1 MQHPL
6 KLLRSE
12 RGVTLALMAVTV
24 FLMLGMAAIAI
35 DYGMI
40 KSAKAEAQRAM
51 DAAALA
57 GASAFLINDPLQN
70 KTTIA
75 VARAKEYARHHSVH
89 AALVD
94 TLGACGVAEV
104 CVTVDLANE
113 RVKADFA
120 RAGIGLWFA
129 KMFGSAAMGITATA
143 TAHAVASGITTCL
156 MPVAIADKWH
166 NNLPDPQEDANGNG
180 VPDYKDTN
188 GNRQWDFSTSKGK
201 QVEPWEQW
209 VYNPSEG
216 DYYYPPTNPSATGYS
231 SSDYGLQ
238 MVLMALDPG
247 STSVSSN
254 YLAWGK
260 DGTSASDS
268 ALAERIRNPE
278 CSEHQLNE
286 SEQRAAN
293 GSKPNLGQAWAD
305 RINMAPSANWTWDN
319 ATNSPVCGGVT
330 CPANWEEISPRVV
343 AIGLYDPAEILNP
356 RDNTIH
362 FLNFAKIFLDKR
374 PCSGAPGQCKA
385 EVTGRFLGYV
395 EGGGGTGPSAG
406 PLVKKLV
413 LIK

>member
-1 MQHPL
+1 MQPPL
-6 KLLRSE
+6 RLLRSE

-24 FLMLGMAAIAI
+24 FLMLGMAALAI

-75 VARAKEYARHHSVH
+75 IDRAKEFARQHSVH
-89 AALVD
+89 SALVD
-94 TLGACGVAEV
+94 TTGACGVAEV

-113 RVKADFA
+113 RVRADFA
-120 RAGIGLWFA
+120 RAGIGLWFGS
-129 KMFGSAAMGITATA
+129 MFGSSTMGIGASA
-143 TAHAVASGITTCL
+143 TAHAVESGITTCL
-156 MPVAIADKWH
+156 MPVAIADKW
-166 NNLPDPQEDANGNG
+166 NNHLPDAAEDANGDGVPDYNDANGNG
-180 VPDYKDTN
+180 
-188 GNRQWDFSTSKGK
+188 QWDFSTSKGK

-209 VYNPSEG
+209 VYDPSEG
-216 DYYYPPTNPSATGYS
+216 DYYSPPTDVSPTGYS
-231 SSDYGLQ
+231 SSDYGHQ
-238 MVLMALDPG
+238 MVLMTLDPA

-260 DGTSASDS
+260 DGDAASDS
-268 ALAERIRNPE
+268 ALAARIRNPE

-305 RINMAPSANWTWDN
+305 RINMEPSANWTWDN
-319 ATNSPVCGGVT
+319 ATNSPVCGSVT
-330 CPANWEEISPRVV
+330 CPSNWEEISPRVV
-343 AIGLYDPAEILNP
+343 AIGLYDPAEIVDPNN
-356 RDNTIH
+356 NTIH

-395 EGGGGTGPSAG
+395 EGGGGTGPSSG

>member
-1 MQHPL
+1 MKHARL
-6 KLLRSE
+6 VRNE

-24 FLMLGMAAIAI
+24 FLMLGMAALAI

-51 DAAALA
+51 DSAALA
-57 GASAFLINDPLQN
+57 GASAFLINDPTKN
-70 KTTIA
+70 KSTIA
-75 VARAKEYARHHSVH
+75 VDRAKEFARQHTIHSVI
-89 AALVD
+89 VD
-94 TLGACGVAEV
+94 TTGACGVAEV
-104 CVTVDLANE
+104 CVTVDLPNE

-120 RAGIGLWFA
+120 RANIGLWFA
-129 KMFGSAAMGITATA
+129 RMFGSNGMGLTATA
-143 TAHAVASGITTCL
+143 TAHAVESGITTCL

-166 NNLPDPQEDANGNG
+166 NNLPDLTEDANNNGNWDYKDANGNG
-180 VPDYKDTN
+180 
-188 GNRQWDFSTSKGK
+188 QWDFSQSKGK

-209 VYNPSEG
+209 VYDPAEG
-216 DYYYPPTNPSATGYS
+216 DYYHPPSDVSPTGYS
-231 SSDYGLQ
+231 STDYGHQ
-238 MVLMALDPG
+238 MVLMTLDPN

-260 DGTSASDS
+260 DGTAASDS
-268 ALAERIRNPE
+268 ALAQRIRTPE

-305 RINMAPSANWTWDN
+305 RINMDPSANWTWDN
-319 ATNSPVCGGVT
+319 TTNSPVCGSVT

-343 AIGLYDPAEILNP
+343 AIGLYNPGEILNP
-356 RDNTIH
+356 KDNTIH
-362 FLNFAKIFLDKR
+362 FLNFAKVFLDKR
-374 PCSGAPGQCKA
+374 PCTGPPGQCKA

>member
-1 MQHPL
+1 MKHARL
-6 KLLRSE
+6 VRNE

-24 FLMLGMAAIAI
+24 FLMLGMAALAI

-51 DAAALA
+51 DSAALA
-57 GASAFLINDPLQN
+57 GASAFLINDPTKN

-75 VARAKEYARHHSVH
+75 VDRAKEFARQHTIHSVT
-89 AALVD
+89 VD
-94 TLGACGVAEV
+94 TTGACGVAEV
-104 CVTVDLANE
+104 CVTVDLPNE

-120 RAGIGLWFA
+120 RANIGLWFA
-129 KMFGSAAMGITATA
+129 RMFGSDAMGITATA
-143 TAHAVASGITTCL
+143 TAHAVESGITTCL

-166 NNLPDPQEDANGNG
+166 NNLPDLTEDANNNGNWDYKDANGNG
-180 VPDYKDTN
+180 
-188 GNRQWDFSTSKGK
+188 QWDFSQSKGK

-209 VYNPSEG
+209 VYDPAEG
-216 DYYYPPTNPSATGYS
+216 DYYHPPSDVSPTGYS
-231 SSDYGLQ
+231 STDYGHQ
-238 MVLMALDPG
+238 MVLMTLDPN

-260 DGTSASDS
+260 DGTAASDS
-268 ALAERIRNPE
+268 ALAQRIRTPE

-305 RINMAPSANWTWDN
+305 RINMDPSANWTWDN
-319 ATNSPVCGGVT
+319 TTNSPVCGSVT
-330 CPANWEEISPRVV
+330 CPTNWEEISPRVV
-343 AIGLYDPAEILNP
+343 AIGLYNPGEILNP
-356 RDNTIH
+356 KDNTIH
-362 FLNFAKIFLDKR
+362 FLNFAKVFLDKR
-374 PCSGAPGQCKA
+374 PCTGSPGQCKA

>member
-75 VARAKEYARHHSVH
+75 VERAKEYARQHSVH
-89 AALVD
+89 AVLVD

-113 RVKADFA
+113 RVRADFA

-129 KMFGSAAMGITATA
+129 RMFGSGAMGITASA
-143 TAHAVASGITTCL
+143 TAHAVESGITTCL

-166 NNLPDPQEDANGNG
+166 NTLPDAEEDANGDG
-180 VPDYKDTN
+180 VFDYKDTN
-188 GNRQWDFSTSKGK
+188 GNGQWDFSKSKGK

-216 DYYYPPTNPSATGYS
+216 DYYYPPTDPSATGYAS
-231 SSDYGLQ
+231 TDYGHQ
-238 MVLMALDPG
+238 MVLMDLDPG

-260 DGTSASDS
+260 DGTAASDS
-268 ALAERIRNPE
+268 ALQERIRNPE

-286 SEQRAAN
+286 TEQRAAN

-305 RINMAPSANWTWDN
+305 RINMAPSADWTWDN
-319 ATNSPVCGGVT
+319 VTNAPVCGSTT

-343 AIGLYDPAEILNP
+343 AIGLYNPAEILDPN
-356 RDNTIH
+356 NNAIH
-362 FLNFAKIFLDKR
+362 FLNFAKVFLDKR
-374 PCSGAPGQCKA
+374 PCSGPPGQCKA